1 MDNSLIKMVQIIQWA
16 KSYKE
21 KNSSKFCIITTY
33 KNESYSK
40 FPIFFFTPFI
50 NRDNK
55 WNLNLLQE
63 WL

>member
-33 KNESYSK
+33 KNEFYSK
-40 FPIFFFTPFI
+40 FPVFFFTPFI

-55 WNLNLLQE
+55 
-63 WL
+63 